1 MLERRG
7 PGALLKPGF
16 VLTAYGPRWHSDRH
30 HPQWIVAILGAE
42 LEGGAQGDR
51 QADSWLQFHTRWLLA
66 VVPSPHLA
74 GTADDVPDLLH
85 GGVGDCSRYFA
96 RFKLEVSETAESS
109 YLA

>member
-1 MLERRG
+1 
-7 PGALLKPGF
+7 
-16 VLTAYGPRWHSDRH
+16 
-30 HPQWIVAILGAE
+30 
-42 LEGGAQGDR
+42 
-51 QADSWLQFHTRWLLA
+51 LA